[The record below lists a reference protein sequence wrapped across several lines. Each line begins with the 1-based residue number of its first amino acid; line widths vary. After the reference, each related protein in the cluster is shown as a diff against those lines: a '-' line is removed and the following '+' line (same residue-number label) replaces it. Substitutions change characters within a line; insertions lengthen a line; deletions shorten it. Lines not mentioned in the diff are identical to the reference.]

1 MEKRIVVAGVL
12 LAAMFVFGSKA
23 SRADTAVLGVNG
35 CGSCYGLNYTLTIE
49 GTPSGTT
56 FNVTL
61 NIAGTPSGLPSS
73 ITRIGSVGPKIG
85 TGITAAPLTSAPG
98 GIGAWTVTDL
108 NSGVNSGGCS
118 GSGNGFICNRQ
129 VSFNV
134 ASLTNGVPVDYS
146 WVWTGVTVD
155 AGSAA
160 SLFNGSGTPL
170 KVEFENNYG
179 TLEGQLLSETAV
191 PEPATM
197 LLFTSGLFG
206 VLGLSRLQRPKR

>member
-1 MEKRIVVAGVL
+1 MEKRIAVAGIL
-12 LAAMFVFGSKA
+12 LAAMFVFASEA

-61 NIAGTPSGLPSS
+61 NISGTPSGLPSS

-98 GIGAWTVTDL
+98 GIGAWTISDL

-129 VSFNV
+129 LNFDV

-146 WVWTGVTVD
+146 WVWTGVTVN

-160 SLFNGSGTPL
+160 DLFNSETPL

-179 TLEGQLLSETAV
+179 NLNGHLLSETAV

-197 LLFTSGLFG
+197 LLLTSGLFG
-206 VLGLSRLQRPKR
+206 VLGLSRLQRRKR